1 LRKEF
6 IRLVSF
12 FMIAAATLV
21 VAQTDRTDR
30 PSNPIPS
37 VPQLQPPLPQP
48 PQTRS
53 GEPSDERDRDRER
66 EPRDERRQPLPEM
79 IPAPPE
85 PPGEFQGFITATLGY
100 PLPIFGQNLFRNV
113 PSTFAPVDRVPVT
126 PDYVIGPGDE
136 LLIRLWGQIEFNGR
150 AMVDRNGA
158 IYIPKVGNLNVAGLR
173 YDQLHDFLSTAV
185 GRVFRNFEL
194 NVTLGQLRS
203 VQVFVVGQVKRPG
216 AYTVSS
222 LSTLVNALFASG
234 GPANRG
240 SMRRIELK
248 RRGQVVTTFDMY
260 DLLVRGDK
268 SKDALLLSGDVIYVP
283 PAGPLVAVAGSV
295 NTPAIFELQDRDT
308 LGAVIDY
315 AGGFTTTAAGD
326 RAFLERIDQRKVR
339 RADEVVLTPE
349 SLKRELHDGD
359 LIRFLPISVKFEN
372 AVTLRGNVAVPGRY
386 PWRQGMRVHDL
397 IPTRDA
403 LITEEYW
410 KRQNRL
416 AISPTRQTF
425 EPLPDVNPRQTQDS
439 RQNQDS
445 RQYPDSR
452 PNQDTRQDQRQNQN
466 QNNDQRQ
473 NPDERR
479 PQDRQF
485 ETDQSVTEMQHV
497 RPEELKNEV
506 KLSAAEIN
514 WEYAVVQRLDREN
527 LTTSLLP
534 FNLGRAISG
543 DDMQNLALQPG
554 DIVTIF
560 SQADLKVPIGQQT
573 RFVHLEGEFRAAG
586 VYRAE
591 PGETLRHLVTRSG
604 GFTSQAYLYGAE
616 FTRDSTRE
624 DQQKRLDEY
633 VNELEKSVER
643 NGGGL
648 QGRTGDE
655 AVAARESL
663 DAQRRLLIKLRL
675 LRASGRIVLEL
686 KPGANSLDQLPDLVL
701 EDGDRLLVP
710 YKPATVAVIGSV
722 HNANAFVF
730 KPGKTAGD
738 YLRIAGGATADG
750 DRGRAFVIRADGSS
764 LTASDHRGLIVNSFN
779 SLRLEAGDTVVVPE
793 KLNKGATL
801 RGFKDWTQII
811 GQFIIGAAA
820 AKILFP

>member
-1 LRKEF
+1 
-6 IRLVSF
+6 
-12 FMIAAATLV
+12 
-21 VAQTDRTDR
+21 
-30 PSNPIPS
+30 
-37 VPQLQPPLPQP
+37 
-48 PQTRS
+48 
-53 GEPSDERDRDRER
+53 
-66 EPRDERRQPLPEM
+66 
-79 IPAPPE
+79 
-85 PPGEFQGFITATLGY
+85 
-100 PLPIFGQNLFRNV
+100 
-113 PSTFAPVDRVPVT
+113 
-126 PDYVIGPGDE
+126 
-136 LLIRLWGQIEFNGR
+136 
-150 AMVDRNGA
+150 MVDRNGA
-158 IYIPKVGNLNVAGLR
+158 IYIPKVGNLNVSGLR

-216 AYTVSS
+216 AYTISS

-425 EPLPDVNPRQTQDS
+425 EPLSDVNPRQTQDS

-473 NPDERR
+473 NPDARQ

-543 DDMQNLALQPG
+543 DDTQNLALQPG

-779 SLRLEAGDTVVVPE
+779 SLRIEAGDTVVVPE

-801 RGFKDWTQII
+801 RGFKDWTQIV